1 MRFLVMV
8 KASPESEAADFQPA
22 AEELAEMARFNDRLA
37 GEGRIVL
44 TEGLTS
50 SAEGARVLFD
60 GDVEPKVIDGPF
72 AETKE
77 LVAGFWVLN
86 GESLE
91 DVVALMKEVPCL
103 GPRGGVLEI
112 RPISE

>member
-8 KASPESEAADFQPA
+8 KASPASEAPAFQPSS
-22 AEELAEMARFNDRLA
+22 EELAEMARFNERLFD
-37 GEGRIVL
+37 EGRIVF

-50 SAEGARVLFD
+50 SAEGARVVFD

-86 GESLE
+86 GESLD
-91 DVVALMKEVPCL
+91 DVVALMRQVPCL
-103 GPRGGVLEI
+103 GEQSGVLEI

>member
-8 KASPESEAADFQPA
+8 KAEAETDAPGFQPTE
-22 AEELAEMARFNDRLA
+22 AELTEMAQFNDRLYR
-37 GEGRIVL
+37 EGRVEYA
-44 TEGLTS
+44 EGLTS
-50 SAEGARVLFD
+50 SAEGARILFD
-60 GDVEPKVIDGPF
+60 GEAEPKVVDGPF

-77 LVAGFWVLN
+77 LIAGFWVLN

-91 DVVALMKEVPCL
+91 DVVALMKQAPGTED
-103 GPRGGVLEI
+103 RSGVLEI